1 MYLESKISY
10 HLFTGINERPNSFN
24 YYPGIGYSNPGL
36 DSNQFN
42 FFLSSL
48 TLEYSHDKVMFFL
61 GLNSQT
67 WGPGFN
73 KIILSDKTPQFLA
86 MIGTYQTIS
95 LIPIFMEN

>member
-1 MYLESKISY
+1 MTKLC
-10 HLFTGINERPNSFN
+10 
-24 YYPGIGYSNPGL
+24 
-36 DSNQFN
+36 
-42 FFLSSL
+42 FF
-48 TLEYSHDKVMFFL
+48 

-73 KIILSDKTPQFLA
+73 KIILSDKTPQFFNFA